1 MLFAPS
7 TVVASLYGPLAGS
20 QSRVLTIGVLV
31 LGSLLL
37 AAGFVTLG
45 YSVLAARR
53 RRRREPMR
61 AALRGELLDRLYG
74 RDEPAW
80 DAWVT
85 GLSAAER
92 DELESVLDVYLRELD
107 GRDAEKLAG
116 LGRALGINERARRE
130 IAAGDYWDR
139 SHALVWLAL
148 LRDAP
153 DRDLLRAHC
162 TETAR
167 ERAAAARVLY
177 AAGTDDCATTGV
189 DLLLRDDPDPF
200 SVFGVDTLYRVT
212 EDDPSP
218 FFERAAADF
227 ATWPPALQRQALL
240 VVRHLT
246 TVVGGADLSWVVAA
260 LSSAD
265 PSVRTAAWR
274 ALGAYGWNR
283 RLRDAIDLDAIPDE
297 PAPAVRA
304 DAYRALGVWGDAT
317 ALGAIEAAGTVDP
330 DPRAQVAA
338 AETLVAQ
345 RGPDAVPAPS
355 DPSQHSAGVAGDQS
369 TDAVADPSAP
379 DPETPAPAVP
389 PFDVARGWAAEHARF
404 DRLARDIS
412 RDRERLYDEVRG

>member
-1 MLFAPS
+1 VSLALPP
-7 TVVASLYGPLAGS
+7 TVASVDGPLAGS
-20 QSRVLTIGVLV
+20 QSGVLTLGGLV
-31 LGSLLL
+31 LGSLLV
-37 AAGFVTLG
+37 AAALVTLG
-45 YSVLAARR
+45 YSVFAARR

-74 RDEPAW
+74 RDEPGW
-80 DAWVT
+80 DAWVD
-85 GLSAAER
+85 GLAATER

-107 GRDAEKLAG
+107 GRDAATLAG
-116 LGRALGINERARRE
+116 LGRALGIDERARRE
-130 IAAGDYWDR
+130 IADGGYWER

-189 DLLLRDDPDPF
+189 DLLLRDDPEPF
-200 SVFGVDTLYRVT
+200 SVFGVDTLYRVA
-212 EDDPSP
+212 EGDPSP

-260 LSSAD
+260 LSSPE
-265 PSVRTAAWR
+265 PSVRAAAWR

-283 RLRDAIDLDAIPDE
+283 RLRDAVDLDAIPDE

-304 DAYRALGVWGDAT
+304 DAYRALGVWGDAA
-317 ALGAIEAAGTVDP
+317 ALGAIEAGGTVDP

-345 RGPDAVPAPS
+345 RGPDPAPAAS
-355 DPSQHSAGVAGDQS
+355 EPPQSADRAV
-369 TDAVADPSAP
+369 DARPRDEADPSGL
-379 DPETPAPAVP
+379 DPETPTPAVP
-389 PFDVARGWAAEHARF
+389 PFDVAWEWAAEHARF

>member
-1 MLFAPS
+1 MLSAAPS
-7 TVVASLYGPLAGS
+7 TLMTVYGPIIGP
-20 QSRVLTIGVLV
+20 QPWVLTLGVLI
-31 LGSLLL
+31 LGSLL
-37 AAGFVTLG
+37 AAAALITLG
-45 YSVLAARR
+45 YSLVAARR
-53 RRRREPMR
+53 RRRQDAMR
-61 AALRGELLDRLYG
+61 AALRSELLARLYG

-85 GLSAAER
+85 SLSAPER
-92 DELESVLDVYLRELD
+92 DELESLLDVYLRELD
-107 GRDAEKLAG
+107 GGDAETLAG
-116 LGRALGINERARRE
+116 LGRALGIHERSRRE
-130 IAAGDYWDR
+130 IANGDYWTR

-177 AAGTDDCATTGV
+177 AARTDDCATTGV
-189 DLLLRDDPDPF
+189 DLLLRDEPEPF
-200 SVFGVDTLYRVT
+200 SVFGVDTLYRVA
-212 EDDPSP
+212 ECDPVP

-227 ATWPPALQRQALL
+227 AAWEPALQRQVLR

-246 TVVGGADLSWVVAA
+246 TVVGGADLSWVVGA
-260 LSSAD
+260 LSSRD
-265 PSVRTAAWR
+265 PSVRAAAWR

-297 PAPAVRA
+297 PAPAVRT
-304 DAYRALGVWGDAT
+304 DAYRALGMWGDAP
-317 ALGAIEAAGTVDP
+317 ALAALEAAGTVDP

-345 RGPDAVPAPS
+345 HGPEAAPAPKAPPRPGDRETA
-355 DPSQHSAGVAGDQS
+355 DPIPAGDNPA
-369 TDAVADPSAP
+369 AVDS
-379 DPETPAPAVP
+379 ETPA
-389 PFDVARGWAAEHARF
+389 FDTASFDIAWAWAAEHARF

-412 RDRERLYDEVRG
+412 RDRERLHGEVRG